1 MARLYDSRTTI
12 FSPEGRLYQVEYA
25 MEAASQSGT
34 CVGILAKNG
43 VLLATER
50 SVDKLMDT
58 SIPVPRIS
66 TLNEDMACCATGN
79 MADGNVLVAQLRLS
93 TQQYLVNFGEMIP
106 CEQLVRSL
114 CDIKQA
120 YTQYG
125 GKRPFGVSFLYM
137 GWDRRFGFQL
147 YQSDPSG
154 NYSGWK
160 VTCIGRKSG
169 AAMEMLQ
176 NELFSKGYV
185 CPSLE
190 EAKDVAIKVM
200 GMTLDRGSLTP
211 ANLEIASIQRF
222 CDTTV
227 FHMLEKNEIH
237 RLIEKYNILKKR
249 VVRRKYFSH

>member
-1 MARLYDSRTTI
+1 MARFFDSRTTI

-34 CVGILAKNG
+34 CVGLLAKNG

-66 TLNEDMACCATGN
+66 WLNENIACCATGN
-79 MADGNVLVAQLRLS
+79 TADGNVLVNQLRMIA
-93 TQQYLVNFGEMIP
+93 QQYQFNFGEMIP
-106 CEQLVRSL
+106 CEQLVTNL

-137 GWDRRFGFQL
+137 GWDCRFGFQL

-160 VTCIGRKSG
+160 ATCIGRKSG

-176 NELFSKGYV
+176 KELFSKGYV
-185 CPSLE
+185 SPSVE

-200 GMTLDRGSLTP
+200 GMTLGRDSLTP
-211 ANLEIASIQRF
+211 EKLEIAFVQRYGN
-222 CDTTV
+222 TTV
-227 FHMLEKNEIH
+227 FHILEKNEIH
-237 RLIEKYNILKKR
+237 RLIERNNNLKRR
-249 VVRRKYFSH
+249 VGS

>member
-1 MARLYDSRTTI
+1 MARFFDSRTTI

-34 CVGILAKNG
+34 CVGLLAKNG

-66 TLNEDMACCATGN
+66 WLNENIACWPTGN
-79 MADGNVLVAQLRLS
+79 TADGNVLVNQLRMIA
-93 TQQYLVNFGEMIP
+93 QQYQFNFGEMIP
-106 CEQLVRSL
+106 CEQLVTNL

-125 GKRPFGVSFLYM
+125 GKRPFGVSLLYM
-137 GWDRRFGFQL
+137 GWDCASGFQL

-160 VTCIGRKSG
+160 ATCIGRKSG

-176 NELFSKGYV
+176 KELFSKGYV
-185 CPSLE
+185 SPSVE

-200 GMTLDRGSLTP
+200 GMTLGRDSLTP
-211 ANLEIASIQRF
+211 EKLEIAFVQRYGN
-222 CDTTV
+222 TTV
-227 FHMLEKNEIH
+227 FHILEKNEIH
-237 RLIEKYNILKKR
+237 RLIERNNNLKRR
-249 VVRRKYFSH
+249 VGS

>member
-25 MEAASQSGT
+25 MEAASQSNT
-34 CVGILAKNG
+34 CLGILAKNG
-43 VLLATER
+43 VILATER
-50 SVDKLMDT
+50 SVDKLLDS
-58 SIPVPRIS
+58 SIPAPRICR
-66 TLNEDMACCATGN
+66 LNEDAACCATGN
-79 MADGNVLVAQLRLS
+79 KADGNVLTTELRLIA
-93 TQQYLVNFGEMIP
+93 QQYVSTYGEMIP
-106 CEQLVRSL
+106 CEQLVTNL

-137 GWDRRFGFQL
+137 GWDCRFGFQL

-160 VTCIGRKSG
+160 ATCIGRKSG

-176 NELFSKGYV
+176 KELFSKGYAS
-185 CPSLE
+185 PSLE

-200 GMTLDRGSLTP
+200 GMTLDRDSLTP
-211 ANLEIASIQRF
+211 AKLEMAVLQRF
-222 CDTTV
+222 YNTTI
-227 FHMLEKNEIH
+227 FHILEKIEVHN
-237 RLIEKYNILKKR
+237 LIQKHNILQFQIA
-249 VVRRKYFSH
+249 RRKY